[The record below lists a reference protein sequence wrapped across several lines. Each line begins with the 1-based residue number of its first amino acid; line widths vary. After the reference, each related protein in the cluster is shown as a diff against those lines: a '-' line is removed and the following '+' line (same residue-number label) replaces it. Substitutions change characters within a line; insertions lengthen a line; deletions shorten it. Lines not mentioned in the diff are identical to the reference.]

1 MSTKH
6 HNLSQLD
13 APLPSAADMKFGIVV
28 AEWNRE
34 ITEALLEGAV
44 QTLRSAGCSDL
55 NIQIKYVPG
64 TFELTLGT
72 QFFAEYTDVDAVI
85 ALGCVVQGET
95 RHFDFICQ
103 GVTQGITQ
111 LQIQWNMP
119 VAFGILTVN
128 DQQQAFDRA
137 GGKYGNKGN
146 EAAAAAIQ
154 MVKLQTDMEA
164 ASPNTVP
171 DRKNINKANF
181 SCIKVFFRFSR
192 TCKEV
197 RLNFYMRIHLPIRQR
212 QIFRSGP
219 FSEKKRQ
226 RKKSA
231 PIGSASPSTR

>member
-103 GVTQGITQ
+103 
-111 LQIQWNMP
+111 WNMP

-171 DRKNINKANF
+171 DRKNIN
-181 SCIKVFFRFSR
+181 
-192 TCKEV
+192 
-197 RLNFYMRIHLPIRQR
+197 
-212 QIFRSGP
+212 
-219 FSEKKRQ
+219 
-226 RKKSA
+226 
-231 PIGSASPSTR
+231 